1 MIYRPIFPCLV
12 LAVVAGACAG
22 GCRKFDMRGD
32 GYNDGTADW
41 TSRLRTPTSQGQIS
55 GLDGRAQE
63 IERNLGVR

>member
-1 MIYRPIFPCLV
+1 MGRTFFTRLL
-12 LAVVAGACAG
+12 LALIAAACAS
-22 GCRKFDMRGD
+22 GCNKFDLRGD

-41 TSRLRTPTSQGQIS
+41 TGRLRTPTTKGQMS

>member
-1 MIYRPIFPCLV
+1 
-12 LAVVAGACAG
+12 
-22 GCRKFDMRGD
+22 MRGD

>member
-1 MIYRPIFPCLV
+1 MFLSRLLLLV
-12 LAVVAGACAG
+12 LIAGACAA
-22 GCRKFDMRGD
+22 GCQKVDLRGD

-41 TSRLRTPTSQGQIS
+41 TGRMRTPTSKGQMS